1 MSGIEDSLKLRAIGR
16 GSLSSV
22 LKVLVDVFWITACA
36 ALGFI
41 WIITLISFV
50 AMLGGGEVNNSV
62 LGKISLH
69 ADPFKMTSLALV
81 GSILCI
87 GIMFISSNLRGVF
100 ETLVD
105 GDPFVPENAKRFR
118 TIAFILAL
126 LELAR
131 ILIDPVIAFILNIFG
146 IEIDI
151 QPITFFTRLMGTN
164 FITWGAVLI
173 LVVLSQVFDEGAR
186 LREDQKMTI

>member
-1 MSGIEDSLKLRAIGR
+1 MSGIEDTLKLRAIGR

-22 LKVLVDVFWITACA
+22 LKVLVDIFWITACA

-41 WIITLISFV
+41 WIITILSIITMMS
-50 AMLGGGEVNNSV
+50 GGMVENSI

-69 ADPFKMTSLALV
+69 ADPFRLTSLALV
-81 GSILCI
+81 GSILCLGVMAI
-87 GIMFISSNLRGVF
+87 ASNLRGVF

-118 TIAFILAL
+118 KIALILAF

-131 ILIDPVIAFILNIFG
+131 IFVNPLIAFIINMLGVDTQLETVG
-146 IEIDI
+146 IA
-151 QPITFFTRLMGTN
+151 QRLMMTD
-164 FITWGAVLI
+164 FITWGAVLV

>member
-1 MSGIEDSLKLRAIGR
+1 MSGLQDTLKLRAIGR
-16 GSLSSV
+16 GSLSSI
-22 LKVLVDVFWITACA
+22 LKVLVDVFWIAACA

-41 WIITLISFV
+41 WIITLLSIIAVLSGGMVENSF
-50 AMLGGGEVNNSV
+50 

-69 ADPFKMTSLALV
+69 ADPFRLTSLAVV
-81 GSILCI
+81 GSILCLGVMSI
-87 GIMFISSNLRGVF
+87 ASNLRGVF
-100 ETLVD
+100 ETLVE

-118 TIAFILAL
+118 SIAFLIAI

-131 ILIDPVIAFILNIFG
+131 ILVNPVISFILDLAG
-146 IEIDI
+146 IETQLYAVGILS
-151 QPITFFTRLMGTN
+151 RLMQTN

-186 LREDQKMTI
+186 LREDQQMTI

>member
-1 MSGIEDSLKLRAIGR
+1 MSGIEDTLKLRAIGR

-22 LKVLVDVFWITACA
+22 LKVLVDIFWITACA

-41 WIITLISFV
+41 WIITILSIIT
-50 AMLGGGEVNNSV
+50 MLSGGMVENSI

-69 ADPFKMTSLALV
+69 ADPFRLTSLALV

-87 GIMFISSNLRGVF
+87 GVMSIASNLRGVF
-100 ETLVD
+100 ETLVE
-105 GDPFVPENAKRFR
+105 GDPFVPENAKRFKK
-118 TIAFILAL
+118 IALILAF

-131 ILIDPVIAFILNIFG
+131 IFVNPLIAFIINMLGVETQLEPVG
-146 IEIDI
+146 IA
-151 QPITFFTRLMGTN
+151 QRLMMTD
-164 FITWGAVLI
+164 FITWGAVLV

>member
-1 MSGIEDSLKLRAIGR
+1 MSSLEDTLKLRAIGR

-41 WIITLISFV
+41 WIITIISII
-50 AMLGGGEVNNSV
+50 AMVSGGEVDNSV
-62 LGKISLH
+62 IGKISLH

-81 GSILCI
+81 GSILCV
-87 GIMFISSNLRGVF
+87 GIMLISSKLRGVF
-100 ETLVD
+100 ETLVE
-105 GDPFVPENAKRFR
+105 GDPFVPDNAKRFQL
-118 TIAFILAL
+118 IALILAI

-131 ILIDPVIAFILNIFG
+131 ILIDPIIVFILSIFG
-146 IEIDI
+146 VESEMQSIGLI
-151 QPITFFTRLMGTN
+151 TRLMGTN
-164 FITWGAVLI
+164 FITWGAVLV

>member
-1 MSGIEDSLKLRAIGR
+1 MSGIEDTLKLRAIGR

-22 LKVLVDVFWITACA
+22 LKVLVDIFWITACA

-41 WIITLISFV
+41 WIITILSIIT
-50 AMLGGGEVNNSV
+50 MLSGGMVENSI

-69 ADPFKMTSLALV
+69 ADPFRLTSLALV

-87 GIMFISSNLRGVF
+87 GVMSIASNLRGVF
-100 ETLVD
+100 ETLVE
-105 GDPFVPENAKRFR
+105 GDPFVPENAKRFKK
-118 TIAFILAL
+118 IALILAF

-131 ILIDPVIAFILNIFG
+131 IFVNPLIAFIINMLGVETQLETVG
-146 IEIDI
+146 IA
-151 QPITFFTRLMGTN
+151 QRLMMTD
-164 FITWGAVLI
+164 FITWGAVLV

>member
-1 MSGIEDSLKLRAIGR
+1 MSGLQDTLKLRAIGR
-16 GSLSSV
+16 GSLSSI
-22 LKVLVDVFWITACA
+22 LKVLVDVFWIAACA

-41 WIITLISFV
+41 WIITLLSIVAVLSGGMVENSF
-50 AMLGGGEVNNSV
+50 

-69 ADPFKMTSLALV
+69 ADPFRLTSLAVV
-81 GSILCI
+81 GSILCLGVMSI
-87 GIMFISSNLRGVF
+87 ASNLRGVF
-100 ETLVD
+100 ETLVE

-118 TIAFILAL
+118 TIAFLIAV

-131 ILIDPVIAFILNIFG
+131 ILVNPVISFILDLAG
-146 IEIDI
+146 IETQLYAVGILS
-151 QPITFFTRLMGTN
+151 RLMQTN

-186 LREDQKMTI
+186 LREDQQMTI